1 MVLDER
7 WPHVVITVIVAS
19 LVAFVVNDTG
29 AAAADPA
36 FVYAMAGI
44 TYPAM
49 LATGWRGSK
58 HRRQDH
64 AERSPHVSRVGG

>member
-1 MVLDER
+1 MALDER

-29 AAAADPA
+29 PAASDPA

-49 LATGWRGSK
+49 LAVGWRGSR
-58 HRRQDH
+58 HRREEGAD
-64 AERSPHVSRVGG
+64 RSPRVSQVG